1 MFINLGT
8 RNLCSLC
15 LYRCARLGRKLT
27 VLGMAYRPRW
37 LYCTLAYRV
46 GSTIH
51 NYVVCMCELRS
62 LEFDFQGTLSI
73 FSYIG
78 RNTVY
83 PLGMK
88 RGLWLLYLYKYSML
102 Y

>member
-8 RNLCSLC
+8 RNLCSLY
-15 LYRCARLGRKLT
+15 LYRRARLGHKLT
-27 VLGMAYRPRW
+27 VSDMAYKPRW
-37 LYCTLAYRV
+37 FYYTLAYQV

-51 NYVVCMCELRS
+51 NYVVCMCEFTS
-62 LEFDFQGTLSI
+62 LEFDFQGMLSI

-88 RGLWLLYLYKYSML
+88 RGL
-102 Y
+102 